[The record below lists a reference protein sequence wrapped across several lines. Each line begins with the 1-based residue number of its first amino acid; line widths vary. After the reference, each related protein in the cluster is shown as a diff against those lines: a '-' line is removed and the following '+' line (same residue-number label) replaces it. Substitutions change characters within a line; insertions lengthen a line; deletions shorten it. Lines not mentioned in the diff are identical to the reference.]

1 MLAGMRNNPT
11 VIRAAV
17 AAVLA
22 FPCLAA
28 AAESHRCSGV
38 LEDAPRLACYDTA
51 FGKPVRPAAA
61 SAAPAPVAIPA
72 PVATPAPVV
81 QRAAPPPAPTA
92 APPTVPTPATAPS
105 VSAPQAQPVSARIT
119 AVSRLSN
126 DRFAI
131 TLDNGQV
138 WTQLERDLAAEVRA
152 GDTIQ
157 IKPAMLG
164 SWMLETRGGVKTR
177 VRLAR

>member
-1 MLAGMRNNPT
+1 MLAGMRNNPG
-11 VIRAAV
+11 VIRAAA

-22 FPCLAA
+22 FPCIAA

-38 LEDAPRLACYDTA
+38 LEDAQRLACYDTA
-51 FGKPVRPAAA
+51 FGKPMRPAAS
-61 SAAPAPVAIPA
+61 SAAPAPAPA
-72 PVATPAPVV
+72 VVTPAPVV
-81 QRAAPPPAPTA
+81 QRSAPAPALPAAAPPAPSA
-92 APPTVPTPATAPS
+92 ATAPAA
-105 VSAPQAQPVSARIT
+105 SAPPAQPVSARIT

-138 WTQLERDLAAEVRA
+138 WTQLERDLAAEVHA

-177 VRLAR
+177 VKLAR

>member
-1 MLAGMRNNPT
+1 MRHHAT
-11 VIRAAV
+11 ASAAV
-17 AAVLA
+17 AALLA
-22 FPCLAA
+22 VSSQAF
-28 AAESHRCSGV
+28 AAEGTRRCF
-38 LEDAPRLACYDTA
+38 EIYDDPQRLACYDSL
-51 FGKPVRPAAA
+51 FGKPVRPGAAQLPAPAVVTADPTPPAAA
-61 SAAPAPVAIPA
+61 PRV
-72 PVATPAPVV
+72 
-81 QRAAPPPAPTA
+81 AAPPPAK
-92 APPTVPTPATAPS
+92 APAPAPAP
-105 VSAPQAQPVSARIT
+105 AQPVTGRIT
-119 AVSRLSN
+119 AVSRLAN

-177 VRLAR
+177 VKPTR